1 MLQLALVAEAL
12 PRRAGTA
19 VPIVVAADRHP
30 VGARLD
36 HLDRARVGEVALG
49 LGHLRNHGVAG
60 EAALDEYDVALPAR
74 QARTALCDALD
85 AQLEPIAAAGPRRLR
100 RRGRLA
106 GAAVHLLHPAM
117 PATLDLDSYASQA
130 EAFIGEMDREYYEHF
145 AGHKTDF
152 EIEAIYERHESL
164 FSRDVVEHLRELR
177 NAAPAGDEHR
187 RLRYLLELA
196 AGGLIGRETKEQEAE
211 FARREAQ
218 LEIEID
224 GRREAYRQA
233 SIVQANEP
241 DPERRH
247 AIERARLDVLDA
259 ELNPLHRIAI
269 ERTPR
274 RRDRTGWESYRAM
287 CADLKCVD
295 LAALERQTSAFSEA
309 TSATY
314 RETLEPQFQRQLGFG
329 FDRLR
334 RSDLSYFFRAPEWDA
349 LFPEDKLMSAFERT
363 LAGLGIDL
371 AAQTNVHLDTEQRPQ
386 KSPRAFC
393 CPVGVPGEVY
403 LVIPRVGG
411 RDDFSALFHEGGH
424 TEHYANVAADLP
436 FEFRYLG
443 DNSVTECFA
452 FLLEHLVEDPTWL
465 RGARGRG
472 HRRIRRVRAFLQVPV
487 PAPLLGQARLRDAAT
502 RRRALPGRDAGPLHA
517 ASQRRRRGLLAARD
531 LPRRTWTK
539 ASMRPTTCA
548 PGRSRR
554 ICAGTCA
561 SGSAS
566 AGSRSERQ
574 AISCAACGGRDS
586 GSTATISR
594 PRSPASS
601 STSA

>member
-1 MLQLALVAEAL
+1 
-12 PRRAGTA
+12 
-19 VPIVVAADRHP
+19 
-30 VGARLD
+30 
-36 HLDRARVGEVALG
+36 
-49 LGHLRNHGVAG
+49 
-60 EAALDEYDVALPAR
+60 
-74 QARTALCDALD
+74 
-85 AQLEPIAAAGPRRLR
+85 
-100 RRGRLA
+100 
-106 GAAVHLLHPAM
+106 M
-117 PATLDLDSYASQA
+117 PTTLDLDSYATQA

-145 AGHKTDF
+145 AGHKTEF

-164 FSRDVVEHLRELR
+164 FSRDVVEHLRQLR
-177 NAAPAGDEHR
+177 DAAPAGDEHR

-211 FARREAQ
+211 LARREAQ
-218 LEIEID
+218 LEIEVD

-241 DPERRH
+241 DPERRY

-259 ELNPLHRIAI
+259 ELSPLHRIAI
-269 ERTPR
+269 ERSHGVATEL
-274 RRDRTGWESYRAM
+274 GWESYRAM

-295 LAALERQTSAFSEA
+295 LAALERQTAAFSAA

-329 FDRLR
+329 FDQLR

-349 LFPEDKLMSAFERT
+349 LFPEEKLMGAFERT

-465 RGARGRG
+465 REVLGAEDTAAYVEYARASKFLFL
-472 HRRIRRVRAFLQVPV
+472 RRYAAKLSYEMQLHGGERSMDEMPDLYAQ
-487 PAPLLGQARLRDAAT
+487 LLGDAVGLSWPRETCLADVDDGFYAANYLRAWALET
-502 RRRALPGRDAGPLHA
+502 NVRRHLRERFGERWFAEREAGDFL
-517 ASQRRRRGLLAARD
+517 RGLWREGQRLDGDDLAAAVTGEQLD
-531 LPRRTWTK
+531 FGVMV
-539 ASMRPTTCA
+539 ADV
-548 PGRSRR
+548 
-554 ICAGTCA
+554 
-561 SGSAS
+561 S
-566 AGSRSERQ
+566 AG
-574 AISCAACGGRDS
+574 
-586 GSTATISR
+586 
-594 PRSPASS
+594 
-601 STSA
+601 